1 MDRRP
6 YHIPLSVIC
15 VAVWILCD
23 GVMSFAAPLSGES
36 QRQYDATIKPFL
48 EAHCYKCHNDKKT
61 RAGFRIDTLGTD
73 FLADKNADNWKEIYD
88 KIGLGKMP
96 PEKEPRPTADE
107 ARVVTDWIDQEIRN
121 AERLARNSAGRTRRM
136 NRTEYFNTLRDLFH
150 LDEDYVRSLEDELP
164 PDAKVDGFD
173 RVGTSLYIDQAQLA
187 KYFELADRVLSERVL
202 TPKPKAAASVKDFAR
217 NMKWRPENQG
227 GKVTPVQATEAY
239 ATVFGTY
246 PIKLGAMPT
255 GARIYELK
263 NGGIEYLG
271 GGEESMVGLHDF
283 HGAAT
288 AGAGN
293 WAGPVYALFSK
304 LTQEGK
310 YRLKFRAGAFRGA
323 GKYAVENVKLMFDFS
338 KGGELSNVDRGS
350 VVIDAPL
357 DKPRDYVIEIYLHP
371 RPEIADGIRCS
382 LKWNGA
388 AAFTQQKVGEVVVQ
402 NGLIFHIP
410 EIFQFESTAVAQY
423 NRMMYEAS
431 RKGTPPQEI
440 GEMFNARKKAVTEEH
455 AKVVKAYFDANKPAY
470 VYNPDI
476 DLASLPRLFLESWE
490 VTGPIVE
497 WPPRGRTELFFGG
510 EERPIDDSYIREIFA
525 RFLPRAYRR
534 VVEPQELETVVS
546 YVLKAQKDFKLSGMD
561 AVREGVKA
569 VLCSPDF
576 LMIEEPTRD
585 DNKPQPL
592 TDYELASRLSY
603 FLWSTMPDEQLIALA
618 ASNKLHEPKTL
629 EAQVRRMITDPRGM
643 AFIRNFAGQWLQVR
657 DFGKTQTD
665 RYQYQSYTDEIQR
678 SAWRE
683 PYEFFREILHDDLS
697 ILNFLDSDF
706 LVIDK
711 QLAGVYGIDGVK
723 DADGFKKVAIKPEH
737 HRGGVLGMAGVMTYL
752 TDGLRTLPVRR
763 AAYVKDVLWNE
774 PAKPPPPNVG
784 DLPPVKGTNLTVRE
798 RLQQHRDSASCASCH
813 AHLDPFGLAL
823 ENYDAIG
830 RWRERQNGEG
840 FRGDI
845 KSPPLDVSGTLPSGR
860 TFKNL
865 AEYKQALLAEKDHF
879 VRGFTMKMLTYAL
892 GRSVGATDRQTVDE
906 VIAALKRD
914 DYRMQSLLQAI
925 VATDAFRMK

>member
-1 MDRRP
+1 
-6 YHIPLSVIC
+6 
-15 VAVWILCD
+15 
-23 GVMSFAAPLSGES
+23 
-36 QRQYDATIKPFL
+36 
-48 EAHCYKCHNDKKT
+48 
-61 RAGFRIDTLGTD
+61 
-73 FLADKNADNWKEIYD
+73 
-88 KIGLGKMP
+88 
-96 PEKEPRPTADE
+96 
-107 ARVVTDWIDQEIRN
+107 
-121 AERLARNSAGRTRRM
+121 
-136 NRTEYFNTLRDLFH
+136 
-150 LDEDYVRSLEDELP
+150 
-164 PDAKVDGFD
+164 
-173 RVGTSLYIDQAQLA
+173 
-187 KYFELADRVLSERVL
+187 
-202 TPKPKAAASVKDFAR
+202 
-217 NMKWRPENQG
+217 
-227 GKVTPVQATEAY
+227 
-239 ATVFGTY
+239 
-246 PIKLGAMPT
+246 
-255 GARIYELK
+255 
-263 NGGIEYLG
+263 
-271 GGEESMVGLHDF
+271 
-283 HGAAT
+283 
-288 AGAGN
+288 
-293 WAGPVYALFSK
+293 
-304 LTQEGK
+304 
-310 YRLKFRAGAFRGA
+310 
-323 GKYAVENVKLMFDFS
+323 VE
-338 KGGELSNVDRGS
+338 
-350 VVIDAPL
+350 
-357 DKPRDYVIEIYLHP
+357 
-371 RPEIADGIRCS
+371 
-382 LKWNGA
+382 
-388 AAFTQQKVGEVVVQ
+388 
-402 NGLIFHIP
+402 
-410 EIFQFESTAVAQY
+410 
-423 NRMMYEAS
+423 
-431 RKGTPPQEI
+431 
-440 GEMFNARKKAVTEEH
+440 
-455 AKVVKAYFDANKPAY
+455 
-470 VYNPDI
+470 
-476 DLASLPRLFLESWE
+476 
-490 VTGPIVE
+490 GPIVE

-534 VVEPQELETVVS
+534 VVEPQELDTVVS
-546 YVLKAQKDFKLSGMD
+546 FVLKAQKDFKFSGMD

-618 ASNKLHEPKTL
+618 ASNKLHEPAAL
-629 EAQVRRMITDPRGM
+629 ETQVRRMIADPRGM

-665 RYQYQSYTDEIQR
+665 RYQYKSYTDEIQR

-683 PYEFFREILHDDLS
+683 PYEFFKEILHHDLS

-706 LVIDK
+706 VVIDK

-784 DLPPVKGTNLTVRE
+784 DLPPVKAKLTVRE

-813 AHLDPFGLAL
+813 AHLDPFGIAL

-840 FRGDI
+840 FKGDN
-845 KSPPLDVSGTLPSGR
+845 KSPALDVSGTLPSGR

-914 DYRMQSLLQAI
+914 DYRMQSLLQAV